1 LEKRGKKLNKNRDLK
16 KYGKKRQYKL
26 NDIYEILKRIY
37 FELSRGKYRSKSLG
51 KTMRS
56 FPRYRSIKKATTKPY
71 QKTPNLYSG
80 LPKQYNPKLRTA
92 LSWSGGKPWTEPKH
106 YEPKER
112 IVYDPEVK
120 NLLQKIEKHL
130 KDALENENLEQMDID
145 ELLTSLEDKYDR
157 GIYEKLLE
165 KQLEEINE
173 AEPEP
178 KLYELSVDDTRK
190 DTEPSKIEDVEK
202 LGDENEEKIKPLEK
216 GVELSENSE
225 LNEIQE
231 MIMRENEAY
240 LEEHKD
246 ELIEKLLIGDMENPE
261 TRTDGDIE
269 QIESETVEVE
279 AQNEIDVSMES
290 EASVKQMDEATQ
302 EALEITEPASSPEP
316 SLEIGS
322 LYEEVL
328 ADPHLW
334 PELEPEKIE
343 PKLKD
348 AEPAVE
354 QTGV

>member
-1 LEKRGKKLNKNRDLK
+1 LNRNRDLK
-16 KYGKKRQYKL
+16 KYKKKRHNKL
-26 NDIYEILKRIY
+26 NDIYKILKRIY
-37 FELSRGKYRSKSLG
+37 FELSRGKYRSKYLG
-51 KTMRS
+51 KLMRR
-56 FPRYRSIKKATTKPY
+56 FPGYRGIKKARRGIKKVRPRIKLY
-71 QKTPNLYSG
+71 PKTSHPYSG

-130 KDALENENLEQMDID
+130 KGAVENKNLEQMDID
-145 ELLTSLEDKYDR
+145 ELLTSLEEKYDR
-157 GIYEKLLE
+157 RFYEKLLE

-178 KLYELSVDDTRK
+178 KLYELSEEGMDDTRK
-190 DTEPSKIEDVEK
+190 DKEPSKIEDVEK
-202 LGDENEEKIKPLEK
+202 IDET
-216 GVELSENSE
+216 
-225 LNEIQE
+225 QE
-231 MIMRENEAY
+231 MIMRENETY

-261 TRTDGDIE
+261 SRTDRNIE
-269 QIESETVEVE
+269 QIESETVEQVE

-290 EASVKQMDEATQ
+290 EAGVKEIDEATQ
-302 EALEITEPASSPEP
+302 GALEITEPASSPEP

-348 AEPAVE
+348 AELAIE

>member
-1 LEKRGKKLNKNRDLK
+1 LEKRGKKLNKNKELK
-16 KYGKKRQYKL
+16 KYRKKRRYELK
-26 NDIYEILKRIY
+26 DIYEILKRIY
-37 FELSRGKYRSKSLG
+37 FELSRGRYRSKSLG

-71 QKTPNLYSG
+71 QKTSNLYSG
-80 LPKQYNPKLRTA
+80 LPKPKYNPKPRI
-92 LSWSGGKPWTEPKH
+92 LSSGGKPWTEPKH

-130 KDALENENLEQMDID
+130 KDAVENKNLEQMDID

-157 GIYEKLLE
+157 GVYEKLLE

-178 KLYELSVDDTRK
+178 KLYELSEEGMDDSRK

-202 LGDENEEKIKPLEK
+202 LDET
-216 GVELSENSE
+216 
-225 LNEIQE
+225 QE

-261 TRTDGDIE
+261 TRTDGNIK
-269 QIESETVEVE
+269 QIESETVEQVE

-290 EASVKQMDEATQ
+290 EAGVKEIDEATQ
-302 EALEITEPASSPEP
+302 GALEITKPASSPEP
-316 SLEIGS
+316 SL
-322 LYEEVL
+322 
-328 ADPHLW
+328 DRDR
-334 PELEPEKIE
+334 
-343 PKLKD
+343 KLIRRSFS
-348 AEPAVE
+348 
-354 QTGV
+354 